1 MELPPYQLNTTDAN
15 RAVTAMDKDAR
26 SYELVGDYLDHLWS
40 DYRDSEVT
48 QRILSPVRAQ
58 AQNAFRYNLD
68 TAYANKSSEKLAT
81 QAFREMPALYT
92 SKAFKTGVV
101 LGSVASYS
109 LLGKHTNAL
118 LLPHIDAVM
127 PPTRQDHLAYI
138 ESLETAAMQSYSRT
152 AAAGNDGG
160 FLNFSVRVGEAVY
173 DDQQTVFF
181 KTGAALAYSAYHAY
195 RLHANQEFSELVHD
209 IPYES

>member
-1 MELPPYQLNTTDAN
+1 
-15 RAVTAMDKDAR
+15 MDKDVR
-26 SYELVGDYLDHLWS
+26 NYELVGDYLDHLWS
-40 DYRDSEVT
+40 GYRDSEVA
-48 QRILSPVRAQ
+48 QRVLGPVRAQ
-58 AQNAFRYNLD
+58 AQNAFRYNLE
-68 TAYANKSSEKLAT
+68 TAVASQSSEKLAT

-92 SKAFKTGVV
+92 SKTFKTGVI
-101 LGSVASYS
+101 LGSVASYA

-127 PPTRQDHLAYI
+127 PPLHQDHLAYV

-160 FLNFSVRVGEAVY
+160 FLNFAERVGEAAY
-173 DDQQTVFF
+173 DDDQQIVFF

-195 RLHANQEFSELVHD
+195 RLHTNQKFGELVHD
-209 IPYES
+209 IPLES